1 MRQFVLGLV
10 VAALVWWGYTAFG
23 GGAGEEPGGASGA
36 ARRDL
41 GEQLRSDVGQQMAPP
56 PSPPAP
62 AASGSEGQARPLDVK
77 VGVPQEAVA
86 GEADLA
92 AVAAGDPPATSRA
105 WRALADAV
113 GGVGRRQWAEALAR
127 GCPAI
132 DDPEALLKSLGTNN
146 SFLHSEEG
154 RERCKQVLA
163 GVAPWPDDKALPVT
177 TRLLEACMRGPIEK
191 SQSEARGAVDAI
203 SLSHRIRV
211 DRWLCDPANVAR
223 ARSHVVAKGEGLQKI
238 ANRFRREGIL
248 VDDGALAVL
257 NRIHNPNA
265 LQVGQKIK
273 IPIDP
278 IHAVVEK
285 RSFLLAV
292 YVGDQILRLYWVGH
306 GADGKT
312 PVAEF
317 TVSDK
322 LERPDWFA
330 PDGRQIPYGSP
341 ENILGDYFIK
351 LVNPSYTGFGA
362 HGTPMPETIG
372 TMSSAGCIRMYAP
385 DIAELFRLLP
395 RGVKFA
401 VRDSN

>member
-1 MRQFVLGLV
+1 MRQFLLGLV
-10 VAALVWWGYTAFG
+10 VAALVWWGYSTFLAGDERSG
-23 GGAGEEPGGASGA
+23 GEPPANVPQ
-36 ARRDL
+36 DL
-41 GEQLRSDVGQQMAPP
+41 GEKLRTAQGDGPLEKPSADPGVPMQPLNARPSGSVSDV
-56 PSPPAP
+56 
-62 AASGSEGQARPLDVK
+62 
-77 VGVPQEAVA
+77 AVA
-86 GEADLA
+86 EADLA
-92 AVAAGDPPATSRA
+92 AVAAGEQQASTQA
-105 WRALADAV
+105 WLVLAAGV
-113 GGVGRRQWAEALAR
+113 GGGARKQWADALAR
-127 GCPAI
+127 GCPSLE
-132 DDPEALLKSLGTNN
+132 DPEALLRSLGVNN
-146 SFLHSEEG
+146 AFLHSEEG
-154 RERCKQVLA
+154 RARAKQLVDGIA
-163 GVAPWPDDKALPVT
+163 GWADDKAVPLT
-177 TRLLEACMRGPIEK
+177 SRLLEACMRGPIEK
-191 SQSEARGAVDAI
+191 AQTDARAAVDSI
-203 SLSHRIRV
+203 YEGHRKRV

-248 VDDGALAVL
+248 VDDGSLAIL

-292 YVGDQILRLYWVGH
+292 YVGDQVLRLYWVGH
-306 GADGKT
+306 GADSKT

-330 PDGRQIPYGSP
+330 PDGRQIAYGSP

-351 LVNPSYTGFGA
+351 FANASYTGFGA

-395 RGVKFA
+395 RGVKVE
-401 VRDSN
+401 VRDSH

>member
-1 MRQFVLGLV
+1 MRQFLLGLV
-10 VAALVWWGYTAFG
+10 VAALVWWGYTAFAVGEERG
-23 GGAGEEPGGASGA
+23 GGKAPANA
-36 ARRDL
+36 QDL
-41 GEQLRSDVGQQMAPP
+41 GEKLRTAQGGGPLEKPASAEHPP
-56 PSPPAP
+56 MQPLDARP
-62 AASGSEGQARPLDVK
+62 SGSVPDV
-77 VGVPQEAVA
+77 VVA
-86 GEADLA
+86 DADLA
-92 AVAAGDPPATSRA
+92 GVESGEERASTQAWRVLAAGGGGSERKQ
-105 WRALADAV
+105 WADALV
-113 GGVGRRQWAEALAR
+113 R
-127 GCPAI
+127 GCPSPE
-132 DDPEALLKSLGTNN
+132 DPEALLRSLGASNA
-146 SFLHSEEG
+146 FLHSEEG
-154 RERCKQVLA
+154 RARAKQIVDGIA
-163 GVAPWPDDKALPVT
+163 GWADDRAVPLT
-177 TRLLEACMRGPIEK
+177 SRLLEACMRGPIEK
-191 SQSEARGAVDAI
+191 AQADARAAVDTIYAG
-203 SLSHRIRV
+203 HRIRV
-211 DRWLCDPANVAR
+211 DRWLCDPANVAK

-248 VDDGALAVL
+248 VDDGSLAIL

-292 YVGDQILRLYWVGH
+292 YVGQQVLRLYWVGH
-306 GADGKT
+306 GADSKT
-312 PVAEF
+312 PVADF

-330 PDGRQIPYGSP
+330 PDGRQIAYGNP

-351 LVNPSYTGFGA
+351 FANTSYTGFGA

-395 RGVKFA
+395 RGAKVE
-401 VRDSN
+401 VRDSH